1 MEKEKRDFIP
11 QKRIGT
17 AQNAEAGLSL
27 NRRQGLAPDT
37 KVRYKTPTKSG
48 LAAGFTL
55 VELLIV
61 IAVISILIGIAIP
74 RFKGMQQ
81 EGWYA
86 QANSELKTVQTA
98 IESYYLHQKSYPAT
112 TATICASV
120 LNSASPAIIT
130 DVLYDPFRGNGST
143 NEYYYR
149 ASDNGQYYL
158 IYSYGLDGAQ
168 DITGISDAGVLAGAD
183 DDDIYVTNGTGF

>member
-1 MEKEKRDFIP
+1 MKKR
-11 QKRIGT
+11 R
-17 AQNAEAGLSL
+17 E
-27 NRRQGLAPDT
+27 
-37 KVRYKTPTKSG
+37 
-48 LAAGFTL
+48 GFTL

-86 QANSELKTVQTA
+86 QASSELKTVQTA